1 MPWPA
6 REVGPAGYGYAWL
19 AVVPTTVVH
28 SRLVGGRPPSAV
40 CDRRRSLSVGV
51 LPRSGLGSVG
61 PRPSSVS
68 GGKLTA
74 KPLAPRWPTPESGEP
89 RTASSRDVGLVARRV
104 RPATHQACGSPDQHV
119 TCKIAFVPFGPA
131 CKTRMASLVGT

>member
-28 SRLVGGRPPSAV
+28 SRLIGGRSPSAV

-51 LPRSGLGSVG
+51 LRRSGLGSAG

-74 KPLAPRWPTPESGEP
+74 KPLAPRWPTPEAASREPLQAATSGNSHGE
-89 RTASSRDVGLVARRV
+89 SGRRPS
-104 RPATHQACGSPDQHV
+104 RPADP
-119 TCKIAFVPFGPA
+119 
-131 CKTRMASLVGT
+131 